1 MKKSKIYLTLL
12 CTMIFVFSFSIT
24 VFADSDTYSIY
35 YYTGTTSTS
44 VETYV
49 FSEYGADLECY
60 VGIGYNKLVPIWFV
74 STEPFTGKRNNRYTV
89 TPDYDDTY
97 GLYYFSIQ
105 PTGYYSNSSNIKSVS
120 ANVNYSSSFKYDD
133 NNPLKTQAFAMFL
146 NEHPTV
152 EPSTEE
158 PTTEP
163 TTEEPTTEPNTEE
176 PTIGPSTEE
185 PTSEPTTEPITPIEP
200 DTPTDNGTVTEFVTD
215 LIGTEELFTPQNVMA
230 IFVIC
235 LITEC
240 ISYIASAL
248 LSTGGLK

>member
-12 CTMIFVFSFSIT
+12 CILIFVFSFSIT

-35 YYTGTTSTS
+35 YYTGTTTTS

-74 STEPFTGKRNNRYTV
+74 STEPFTGKRNNRFTV

-120 ANVNYSSSFKYDD
+120 ANVNYSSSFKYND
-133 NNPLKTQAFAMFL
+133 NNPLKSQAFAMFL

-158 PTTEP
+158 PTIE
-163 TTEEPTTEPNTEE
+163 
-176 PTIGPSTEE
+176 PSTEE
-185 PTSEPTTEPITPIEP
+185 PSIEPSTEEPDTEPSTEPITSVEP
-200 DTPTDNGTVTEFVTD
+200 DTPTESGSVTEFVTN

>member
-12 CTMIFVFSFSIT
+12 CTLIFVLSSSII

-35 YYTGTTSTS
+35 YYTGTNTSS

-74 STEPFTGKRNNRYTV
+74 STEPFTGKRNSKYTV
-89 TPDYDDTY
+89 TSEYDDTY
-97 GLYYFSIQ
+97 QLYYFSIQ

-120 ANVNYSSSFKYDD
+120 ANVTYNSSFKYDD
-133 NNPLKTQAFAMFL
+133 NNPLKAQAFAMFL
-146 NEHPTV
+146 NEHPT
-152 EPSTEE
+152 ETPSTEE

-163 TTEEPTTEPNTEE
+163 STEEPTVE
-176 PTIGPSTEE
+176 PSTEE
-185 PTSEPTTEPITPIEP
+185 PTVEPSTEEPTIEP
-200 DTPTDNGTVTEFVTD
+200 SNPVEPSNPTDSGTALDFITN
-215 LIGTEELFTPQNVMA
+215 LIGTDDKFTPQNVMA
-230 IFVIC
+230 IFVVC

-240 ISYIASAL
+240 ISHIASAL
-248 LSTGGLK
+248 LTTGGMK

>member
-12 CTMIFVFSFSIT
+12 CTLIFVFSFSIT

-35 YYTGTTSTS
+35 YYTGTTSTN

-133 NNPLKTQAFAMFL
+133 NNPLKSQAFTMFL

-163 TTEEPTTEPNTEE
+163 TTEEPTTEP
-176 PTIGPSTEE
+176 STE
-185 PTSEPTTEPITPIEP
+185 PVTPVEP
-200 DTPTDNGTVTEFVTD
+200 DTPTDNGTVTKFVTD
-215 LIGTEELFTPQNVMA
+215 LIGTEELFTPQNVIA

>member
-1 MKKSKIYLTLL
+1 MKKTKIYLTLL
-12 CTMIFVFSFSIT
+12 CTLIFVLSSSII

-89 TPDYDDTY
+89 TPDFDETY
-97 GLYYFSIQ
+97 QLYYYSIQ
-105 PTGYYSNSSNIKSVS
+105 PTGYYSNASNIKSVS
-120 ANVNYSSSFKYDD
+120 ANVNYCSTFKYDD
-133 NNPLKTQAFAMFL
+133 NNPLKSQAFAMFL

-158 PTTEP
+158 PTVEP
-163 TTEEPTTEPNTEE
+163 STEEPTVE
-176 PTIGPSTEE
+176 PSTEE